1 MSNQLSLGRNLVV
14 ALAGLVGG
22 ILLAVGGLWIAGKT
36 GIVSR
41 ADNTV
46 LIAAAVGCLLLGVVP
61 WRQKK
66 PTPEG
71 LAK

>member
-14 ALAGLVGG
+14 ALAGLAGG

-36 GIVSR
+36 GIVSQ
-41 ADNTV
+41 ADRTV
-46 LIAAAVGCLLLGVVP
+46 LIAAAVACMLLGVVP

-71 LAK
+71 LAE